1 MVLQVLQIILFQV
14 YYPIMEVARWVKL
27 VSLINLNFKKQ
38 VMEYLTILITVQKV
52 IREVISVVIISLEN
66 MLISP
71 NLVQKLEEQ
80 LDLLMKRRKKNN
92 RIT

>member
-27 VSLINLNFKKQ
+27 VSLINLNFKRL
-38 VMEYLTILITVQKV
+38 VMEYQTILITVQKV
-52 IREVISVVIISLEN
+52 IREVISVAIISLEN